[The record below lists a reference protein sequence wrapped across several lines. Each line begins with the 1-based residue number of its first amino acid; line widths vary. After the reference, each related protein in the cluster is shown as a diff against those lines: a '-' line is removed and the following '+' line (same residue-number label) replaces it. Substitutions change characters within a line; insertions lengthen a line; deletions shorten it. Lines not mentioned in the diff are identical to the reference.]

1 MIKLDNKGYYTIVSY
16 QYDTCTKM
24 KKTLPS
30 EVNSFKIKSCYFE
43 KEKGEENTQG
53 KGQRNLLILDHL

>member
-1 MIKLDNKGYYTIVSY
+1 
-16 QYDTCTKM
+16 M

-43 KEKGEENTQG
+43 NEKGEENTQG
-53 KGQRNLLILDHL
+53 KGQRNLFIPEHLWKERTLNSALFDSL

>member
-1 MIKLDNKGYYTIVSY
+1 MY
-16 QYDTCTKM
+16 QDE

-43 KEKGEENTQG
+43 NEKGEENTQG
-53 KGQRNLLILDHL
+53 KGQCNLFIPEHLWKVRTLNSALFDSV

>member
-1 MIKLDNKGYYTIVSY
+1 MIKLDNKGYYLIVSY
-16 QYDTCTKM
+16 QYATCTKM
-24 KKTLPS
+24 KKALPC

-53 KGQRNLLILDHL
+53 KGQRNLFILEHL